1 MKKTML
7 NQYGAQSE
15 YGKLVK
21 TVMHIP
27 GEEINLVNG
36 DNRKDYLFR
45 EVPDLEKIR
54 EEHYKLM
61 DTLKN
66 EGVEIILIE
75 EILKNTDY
83 IEIIKMCPNAF
94 FTRDTGTVTKIGAII
109 GRMAK
114 PCRSPEPLIMMETL
128 KRIGVPIALKIEAPA
143 TFEGGDAVWLDEETL
158 MIGYE
163 TRTSEDAVNII
174 VKKVLGKIAKRVI
187 AVPLTKDR
195 VHLDGTLMILS
206 DKVAVSRVRGISM
219 YPSRIY
225 QEKSMK
231 LINLP
236 KWLENQGYEI
246 IEVKKREDR
255 LFGANLLCI
264 GNNKVLSY
272 SWNRRI
278 MKELEK
284 RGFDVIGIDGY
295 ELIKA
300 GGGLHCMV
308 LPILRK

>member
-1 MKKTML
+1 MHAE
-7 NQYGAQSE
+7 YGAQSE

-21 TVMHIP
+21 AIMHVP

-36 DNRKDYLFR
+36 ENRRDYLFR
-45 EVPDLEKIR
+45 EVPDLEKLR

-61 DTLKN
+61 KTLKD
-66 EGVEIILIE
+66 EGVQIILLEEVLKGTDLMEIIE
-75 EILKNTDY
+75 
-83 IEIIKMCPNAF
+83 MCPNAF
-94 FTRDTGTVTKIGAII
+94 FTRDTGTVTKLGAII

-114 PCRSPEPLIMMETL
+114 PCRAAEPIIMMEAL
-128 KRIGVPIALKIEAPA
+128 KRIGVPITLKVEAPA
-143 TFEGGDAVWLDEETL
+143 TFEGGDAVWLGEETL

-163 TRTSEDAVNII
+163 TRTSEDAVNQIA
-174 VKKVLGKIAKRVI
+174 KLVLGKAAEKVI

-206 DKVAVSRVRGISM
+206 KEVAVSRVEGIST
-219 YPSRIY
+219 YPSKIY
-225 QEKSMK
+225 SKEGVK
-231 LINLP
+231 LINLLN
-236 KWLENQGYEI
+236 WLEKQGYEVI
-246 IEVKKREDR
+246 RVSNRDDR

-264 GNNKVLSY
+264 GDGKILSY
-272 SWNRRI
+272 EWNRRVI
-278 MKELEK
+278 KELEK
-284 RGFDVIGIDGY
+284 RGFDVIGIEGY

>member
-1 MKKTML
+1 MSME
-7 NQYGAQSE
+7 YGAQSE
-15 YGKLVK
+15 YGKLIK

-27 GEEINLVNG
+27 GEEINLVDG
-36 DNRKDYLFR
+36 ENRRDYLFR
-45 EVPDLEKIR
+45 EVPDLDKLR

-61 DTLKN
+61 EALKS
-66 EGVEIILIE
+66 EGVEVILIE
-75 EILKNTDY
+75 EVLKNTEL

-94 FTRDTGTVTKIGAII
+94 FTRDTGTITNIGAII

-114 PCRSPEPLIMMETL
+114 PCRAAESLIMVETL
-128 KRIGVPIALKIEAPA
+128 KKIGIPIALKIDAPA
-143 TFEGGDAVWLDEETL
+143 TFEGGDAVWLNEETL
-158 MIGYE
+158 MIGYV
-163 TRTSEDAVNII
+163 TRTSEDAVNTII
-174 VKKVLGKIAKRVI
+174 KEILGKTAKRVI
-187 AVPLTKDR
+187 AVPLTKER

-206 DKVAVSRVRGISM
+206 EDVAVSRVEGISM
-219 YPSRIY
+219 YPSKIY
-225 QEKSMK
+225 EEESIK
-231 LINLP
+231 LVNLP
-236 KWLENQGYEI
+236 KWLESQGYEI
-246 IEVKKREDR
+246 IKVKKREDR

-272 SWNRRI
+272 TWNRRI

-300 GGGLHCMV
+300 GGGIHCMV